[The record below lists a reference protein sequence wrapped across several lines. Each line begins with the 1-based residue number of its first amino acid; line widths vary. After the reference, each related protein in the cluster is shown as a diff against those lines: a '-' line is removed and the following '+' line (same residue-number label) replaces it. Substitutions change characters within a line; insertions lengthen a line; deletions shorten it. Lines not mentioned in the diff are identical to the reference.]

1 MASDG
6 GGEGY
11 RMWLGGGRVSE
22 CGLGKGGGLQN
33 VVVVGLEG
41 GGRGGWST

>member
-1 MASDG
+1 
-6 GGEGY
+6 
-11 RMWLGGGRVSE
+11 MWLGEGRMSTECVFGEGRVSTE

-41 GGRGGWST
+41 GGGWST